1 MNKRALITGVT
12 GQDGGYLSQ
21 LLLDKGYEVFGTVRR
36 GGSNKLQRLQ
46 YLNLIDKIKL
56 VDSDLL
62 EISNIHN
69 LIKEIKPTEI
79 YNLAG
84 QSFVPTSW
92 NVPLLTVD
100 TNGMSVLRILDAIT
114 SIDKNIKFYQASTS
128 EMYGKAVETPQ
139 NENTRF
145 YPRSPYGA
153 AKVFGHYITVNYRES
168 FGIHAC
174 SGILFNHESPL
185 RGHEFVTKKITKA
198 LAMIKNNEKQELLIG
213 NVDAKRDWGAAEDYV
228 EAMHLMLNNNVA
240 SDYVVATG
248 ELHSVREFLDLSL
261 NYLQFDYEWEGEGL
275 NTKIIDKNKNRII
288 VRVDKEFF
296 RPAEVDL
303 LLGDPKKIKNELDWQ
318 PKLNFENIVNNM
330 IKFEIDNP
338 GLDF

>member
-1 MNKRALITGVT
+1 
-12 GQDGGYLSQ
+12 
-21 LLLDKGYEVFGTVRR
+21 
-36 GGSNKLQRLQ
+36 
-46 YLNLIDKIKL
+46 
-56 VDSDLL
+56 
-62 EISNIHN
+62 
-69 LIKEIKPTEI
+69 
-79 YNLAG
+79 
-84 QSFVPTSW
+84 
-92 NVPLLTVD
+92 
-100 TNGMSVLRILDAIT
+100 MSVLRILDAIT

-168 FGIHAC
+168 IGIHAC